1 MSFCTEIVCDGC
13 CDCITIGKICTKS
26 QMIHNAR
33 ANNWSIGKYHL
44 CPECKKKRKQL
55 IKDGWLKE

>member
-13 CDCITIGKICTKS
+13 CDCITIGKICTES

-44 CPECKKKRKQL
+44 CPECKKK
-55 IKDGWLKE
+55 